1 MLYPYPMP
9 PGSFQGMQGY
19 PPYPYPGAMM
29 PGMPM
34 MPPLSSKA
42 EGKTKRRRKNKHA
55 KAEGAPKKPATSFVM
70 FSNAQR
76 EQVKEEH
83 PGLNF
88 IDVGKK
94 LGEMWREMD
103 PVLKK
108 QWEERAT
115 TAKDQ
120 YLEAKKRWLEE
131 RSMQTGLFSAGA
143 E

>member
-1 MLYPYPMP
+1 
-9 PGSFQGMQGY
+9 
-19 PPYPYPGAMM
+19 
-29 PGMPM
+29 
-34 MPPLSSKA
+34 
-42 EGKTKRRRKNKHA
+42 
-55 KAEGAPKKPATSFVM
+55 M

-103 PVLKK
+103 PALKK

-115 TAKDQ
+115 IAKDQ
-120 YLEAKKRWLEE
+120 YLAAKKRWLEE